1 MVYFSHKKWI
11 KTLYDFFLKSKGMI
25 FPTLRIWICTSNFHR
40 KSMVGG
46 FNIYGIMGDSSAK
59 NN

>member
-1 MVYFSHKKWI
+1 MI
-11 KTLYDFFLKSKGMI
+11 FLKSKGMI

-46 FNIYGIMGDSSAK
+46 FNIYGVMGDSTAK